1 MTSDAITM
9 QLINQLGGIANTL
22 TADGESRIK
31 AAVMRAYL
39 SGHYRR
45 NSASS

>member
-9 QLINQLGGIANTL
+9 QLINQLRGIAGTP

-31 AAVMRAYL
+31 AAVMIAYL
-39 SGHYRR
+39 AG
-45 NSASS
+45 